1 VNSPHVRNSRVELYS
16 SLDQGQGDCC
26 QLHSMS
32 GIIEE
37 NILAEKVQLHWPRD
51 AFTPGSLQQYGRV
64 PVGKWM
70 YVIDFVSCV
79 AQRL

>member
-1 VNSPHVRNSRVELYS
+1 
-16 SLDQGQGDCC
+16 
-26 QLHSMS
+26 MS
-32 GIIEE
+32 AVIEE
-37 NILAEKVQLHWPRD
+37 SILAEKMQLRTDYIGYHD
-51 AFTPGSLQQYGRV
+51 AFTPGPLQQYGRI